1 MVACRSPK
9 PKMGVRLTP
18 CLFGNVCESMGQRL
32 NLQICEDTGRKRA
45 LPRKTLGCRQA
56 VRHSTLTAVSRQFE
70 SDQPSFF
77 NVFLIN
83 FIFAVLVQNGIA
95 AVLKTVARKDMGV
108 RIPQTAFKFAQL
120 IEGRSFRPQSGNER
134 KRVIKGQSTR
144 LRTVV
149 YRRAGKPRPTLVV
162 RRY

>member
-9 PKMGVRLTP
+9 PKMGVQLTP
-18 CLFGNVCESMGQRL
+18 CLFGNVRESMGQRL

-45 LPRKTLGCRQA
+45 LPKKILGCRQA

-120 IEGRSFRPQSGNER
+120 
-134 KRVIKGQSTR
+134 KGQSTR
-144 LRTVV
+144 LRTVI
-149 YRRAGKPRPTLVV
+149 YGSSNLSANILPHQDIKRESSSIKLPR
-162 RRY
+162 